1 MQATYPGSELG
12 LPESG
17 PGSLATIGRRV
28 GAVVLDCLIA
38 AALTWPFTAPE
49 LPRNWSLVGFFVLYV
64 ATTWWFGRTPGMM
77 LTGLRLGV
85 EGKGQSLGLLK
96 AVVRTVLLML
106 LLPAVLMD
114 GNRRGFHDK
123 AAGTVVVTDR

>member
-1 MQATYPGSELG
+1 MPTTYPGSDLG

-17 PGSLATIGRRV
+17 PGSLATIGARV
-28 GAVVLDCLIA
+28 GAVVIDCLIA
-38 AALTWPFTAPE
+38 GLLTWPFTAPE
-49 LPRNWSLVGFFVLYV
+49 LPRNWSLIGFFVLYV

>member
-1 MQATYPGSELG
+1 MQTTYPGSELG

-85 EGKGQSLGLLK
+85 EGEGQSLGLLK
-96 AVVRTVLLML
+96 AIVRTVLLML

>member
-12 LPESG
+12 LPEAG

-85 EGKGQSLGLLK
+85 EGEGQSLGLLK
-96 AVVRTVLLML
+96 AIVRTVLLML